1 MKSKYIYKKKKREKS
16 FGATLIDNESL
27 KVGEKFVR
35 TEMCSRHFDIFP
47 GKNWKISYTRIF
59 YISRCAVRLTSVF
72 PYIYIY
78 IPRVYKQFLFFP
90 PPFLLLL
97 VN

>member
-47 GKNWKISYTRIF
+47 GKNWKISYTRI
-59 YISRCAVRLTSVF
+59 YRGAQCV
-72 PYIYIY
+72 
-78 IPRVYKQFLFFP
+78 
-90 PPFLLLL
+90 
-97 VN
+97 